1 MLLTEVNGIEIISV
15 DSGNDE
21 WIESSNVV
29 VDDESNGLNSMR
41 GGILSLVNSKSGF
54 NVKFSSNMW
63 STAGLYSS
71 WNSRSENKSV
81 DRNLYFSWR
90 LMLFLDTF
98 WTKSEL
104 LEFWKIINWP
114 LGYGNIDKCQL
125 QAYRRIVA

>member
-114 LGYGNIDKCQL
+114 
-125 QAYRRIVA
+125 R